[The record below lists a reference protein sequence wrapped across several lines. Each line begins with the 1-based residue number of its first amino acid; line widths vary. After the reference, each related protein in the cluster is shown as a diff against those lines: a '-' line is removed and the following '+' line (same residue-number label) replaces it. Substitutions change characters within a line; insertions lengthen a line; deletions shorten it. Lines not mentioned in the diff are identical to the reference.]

1 MATAVETSRHAGPA
15 GSRTRPAK
23 VFALGGAGEFGRES
37 SAKLAA
43 CDLVAEIVIA
53 GRDLERAERFA
64 RELGDKASAVRVDIA
79 DERRLAALIAGSD
92 LVVNTAGPEFRAV
105 LPALRAAIAA
115 GVDYCDLC
123 CLGPITEEALGLDE
137 DAKAAGITA
146 VVGAG
151 IVTALTS
158 LMMMHA
164 AQRLDQADELR
175 FCVFQV
181 VAGYGGDPQTLLAH
195 WRELG
200 HADAWWQMWM
210 RLAAGPVIV
219 YHDGRTLGVD
229 PWGDAVRVTLP
240 QGRAVTAH
248 PLALPEP
255 ITLPRA
261 LPDARSVSGLY
272 CMHPPEANEV
282 YCDLGRR
289 VARGELDESAAAIA
303 LFEYL
308 ATLPEESL
316 AVPADCASGW
326 TSWAEAIGTK
336 DGRRTCCKCWPVGDW
351 DTTSGPLVSIAL
363 KILRGEISTPG
374 VMSPESLLEPLPFF
388 AEVARWVPELPAGA
402 PLLAERF
409 EELA

>member
-1 MATAVETSRHAGPA
+1 MGD
-15 GSRTRPAK
+15 GGRTRPAR
-23 VFALGGAGEFGRES
+23 VFALGGVGEYGRGS

-43 CDLVAEIVIA
+43 SDIVSEIVIA
-53 GRDLERAERFA
+53 GRDFEKAERFA
-64 RELGDKASAVRVDIA
+64 RELGGKASAVAVDIA
-79 DERRLAALIAGSD
+79 DERGLAALIAGSD
-92 LVVNTAGPEFRAV
+92 LVVNTAGPEFRAI

-123 CLGPITEEALGLDE
+123 CLGPITAEALGLDE

-158 LMMMHA
+158 LLMMHA
-164 AQRLDQADELR
+164 AQQLDQTDELR

-181 VAGYGGDPQTLLAH
+181 VAEYDENPKTLLAH
-195 WRELG
+195 WREIG
-200 HADAWWQMWM
+200 HADGSWQMWM
-210 RLAAGPVIV
+210 RLAAGPVTV
-219 YHDGRTLGVD
+219 YHDGRPLGVD

-240 QGRAVTAH
+240 QGRAVTVH

-261 LPDARSVSGLY
+261 LPDARSISSLY
-272 CMHPPEANEV
+272 CMHPPEANKV

-289 VARGELDESAAAIA
+289 VARGELAESAAAIA
-303 LFEYL
+303 LFGYL

-316 AVPADCASGW
+316 AVPADCASSW

-336 DGRRTCCKCWPVGDW
+336 DGRPTRCKCWPVGDW
-351 DTTSGPLVSIAL
+351 DTTSGPLASIAL
-363 KILRGEISTPG
+363 KLLRGEISTPG
-374 VMSPESLLEPLPFF
+374 VMAPESFLEPLPFF
-388 AEVARWVPELPAGA
+388 AEVARWVPELPAGE
-402 PLLAERF
+402 PLLVERF
-409 EELA
+409 EVLA